1 MTGTFKTSII
11 TKVQSTLQ
19 ESNYTAEINTKCFV
33 MNDLLSYSLI
43 QGQYV
48 LHELGIVIKKIAEM
62 IWNKSKPD

>member
-11 TKVQSTLQ
+11 TKVKSTLQ
-19 ESNYTAEINTKCFV
+19 ESNHTAEINTKCFI
-33 MNDLLSYSLI
+33 MDDLFSYSLI

-48 LHELGIVIKKIAEM
+48 LHELGIVTEKIAEM